1 MHLKRRKI
9 DLFNLIKRREL
20 WRQQINSFPS
30 THTLSINCP
39 KKRRITWTASI
50 DNNSDCEN
58 TNVSQ
63 QPTYSGEKIKK

>member
-39 KKRRITWTASI
+39 KNEESHGLPPSITTRIAKI
-50 DNNSDCEN
+50 RMCHNSQLIL
-58 TNVSQ
+58 V
-63 QPTYSGEKIKK
+63 KK